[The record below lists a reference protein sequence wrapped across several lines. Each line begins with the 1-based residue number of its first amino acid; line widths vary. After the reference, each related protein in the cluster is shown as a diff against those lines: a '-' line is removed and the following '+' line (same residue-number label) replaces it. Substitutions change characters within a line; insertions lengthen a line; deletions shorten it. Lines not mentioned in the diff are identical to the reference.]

1 MIAKHVPMRSLGKSD
16 FAGLVKYIT
25 ADQAKE
31 HRIGEVRLTNCAA
44 PTVRDA
50 VTEVLA
56 TQQANTRAK
65 SDKTYHLLVS
75 FRAGEQPDAAMLEA
89 IEARICAGLGFGDH
103 QRVSAVHHDTD
114 NLHVHIAINKIHPT
128 RNTIHEPYYP
138 HRTLAELCDVLEQSY
153 GLQHDNHAPR
163 RRGAESRAADME
175 RHSGIESLVGWI
187 KRECLEEIRG
197 ARSWAELHQAMRANG
212 LEIRAKGNG
221 LVIEASNGTQIK
233 ASTLGRDFSKVK
245 LEGRYGPFESLPM
258 RRADVSSKRQ
268 YQKDPIRLRVNTV
281 ELYAKYQIAQQ
292 RATTERAA
300 ALVELR
306 RQKEKQI
313 ENAKRKGQTRRAAIK
328 LLGGGRLTKKVL
340 YAQASGVLKSEL
352 EAIYA
357 QHRVECQRLYEQ
369 HRRHTW
375 ADWLKQEALQ
385 GNAEA
390 LTALRAR
397 QAAQGLQGRTIKA
410 EGRSQ
415 PGQAPVIDNITKTG
429 TIIYRAGS
437 SAVRDDGDRL
447 QVSAQAGQAG
457 VQQALRL
464 AVERYGDRITVAG
477 SAEFKARV
485 IRAAIDTRLPIT
497 FDDPSMERLR
507 QQYMTARQPARVS
520 RPAVRSVGQAPPPQA
535 RNRLRTLSQLEVLSI
550 KVSDLA
556 VSRHSVKQPVAGD
569 PARGQV
575 EQAAQQAV
583 SRFKATA
590 NRRKVRA
597 NGFGDQGKAWQ
608 NLPDALRQRIDRF
621 NSQPPERQEIELA
634 RMRREVVESRGGEMS
649 SLDGLTKQKG
659 RSR

>member
-44 PTVRDA
+44 HTVRDA

-75 FRAGEQPDAAMLEA
+75 FRAGEQLDAATLQA
-89 IEARICAGLGFGDH
+89 IEARICAGLGFSDH

-138 HRTLAELCDVLEQSY
+138 HRTLAELCDVLERSY
-153 GLQHDNHAPR
+153 GLQHDNHTPR

-197 ARSWAELHQAMRANG
+197 ARGWAELHHAMRANG

-233 ASTLGRDFSKVK
+233 ASTLGRDFSKAK

-258 RRADVSSKRQ
+258 RQADVSSKRQ

-292 RATTERAA
+292 RSTTDRAA
-300 ALVELR
+300 ALAELR

-340 YAQASGVLKSEL
+340 YAQASGALKSEL
-352 EAIYA
+352 EAIYT

-369 HRRHTW
+369 HRRRTW

-397 QAAQGLQGRTIKA
+397 EAAQGLKGSTIKA
-410 EGRSQ
+410 EGQ
-415 PGQAPVIDNITKTG
+415 PRPSFVPAIDNITKTG
-429 TIIYRAGS
+429 TLIYRAGS
-437 SAVRDDGDRL
+437 TAVRDDGDRL
-447 QVSAQAGQAG
+447 QVSGQAGQEG
-457 VQQALRL
+457 VQHALRL
-464 AVERYGDRITVAG
+464 AVDRYGDRITVAG

-485 IRAAIDTRLPIT
+485 IRAAIDMRLPIT

-507 QQYMTARQPARVS
+507 QQYVTAGQPARAS
-520 RPAVRSVGQAPPPQA
+520 RPAVKPVGTEPPPQA
-535 RNRLRTLSQLEVLSI
+535 RNRLRTLSQLDVLSI
-550 KVSDLA
+550 KGGDQTA
-556 VSRHSVKQPVAGD
+556 GRHPAPPPIASD
-569 PARGQV
+569 PARRQV

-583 SRFKATA
+583 SRFKAVA

-597 NGFGDQGKAWQ
+597 NGYGDQGKVWQ

-634 RMRREVVESRGGEMS
+634 RMRREVVESRGGELS
-649 SLDGLTKQKG
+649 PLNSATRQKR

>member
-1 MIAKHVPMRSLGKSD
+1 MIAKHVPVRSLGKSD

-31 HRIGEVRLTNCAA
+31 HRIGKVRLTNCAA

-50 VTEVLA
+50 VIEVLA

-75 FRAGEQPDAAMLEA
+75 FRAGEQPDAATLEA

-138 HRTLAELCDVLEQSY
+138 HRTLAELCDVLERSY

-163 RRGAESRAADME
+163 RCGAESRAADME

-197 ARSWAELHQAMRANG
+197 ARSWADLHQVMRANG
-212 LEIRAKGNG
+212 LEIRARGNG
-221 LVIEASNGTQIK
+221 LVIETGNGTQIK
-233 ASTLGRDFSKVK
+233 ASTLGRDFSKAK
-245 LEGRYGPFESLPM
+245 LEGRYGPFEALSV
-258 RRADVSSKRQ
+258 RQADVPSKRQ

-292 RATTERAA
+292 RATADRAI
-300 ALVELR
+300 ALAELR

-313 ENAKRKGQTRRAAIK
+313 ENAKRKGQARRSAIT
-328 LLGGGRLTKKVL
+328 LWGGGRLTKKVL
-340 YAQASGVLKSEL
+340 YAQANGALKSEL
-352 EAIYA
+352 EAIYT
-357 QHRVECQRLYEQ
+357 QHRVACQRLYEQ
-369 HRRHTW
+369 YRRHTW

-385 GNAEA
+385 GSAEA

-397 QAAQGLQGRTIKA
+397 EAAQGLNGSTIKA
-410 EGRSQ
+410 KGQPQ
-415 PGQAPVIDNITKTG
+415 PGYAPVIDNITKTG
-429 TIIYRAGS
+429 KIIYRAGS
-437 SAVRDDGDRL
+437 TAVRDDGDRL
-447 QVSAQAGQAG
+447 QVSEKAGQEG

-464 AVERYGDRITVAG
+464 AADRYGDRITVAG

-485 IRAAIDTRLPIT
+485 IRAAIDMRLPIT

-507 QQYMTARQPARVS
+507 QQYMTASQPARAS
-520 RPAVRSVGQAPPPQA
+520 RPAVKPVGQEPPPQA
-535 RNRLRTLSQLEVLSI
+535 RNRLRTLSQLEALSI
-550 KVSDLA
+550 KCGDQTA
-556 VSRHSVKQPVAGD
+556 SRHPAQSPIASD
-569 PARGQV
+569 PARRQV
-575 EQAAQQAV
+575 EQVAQQAV
-583 SRFKATA
+583 SGFKAAA
-590 NRRKVRA
+590 NRRKARA
-597 NGFGDQGKAWQ
+597 IGYGDQGKAWR
-608 NLPDALRQRIDRF
+608 NLPDELRQRIDRF
-621 NSQPPERQEIELA
+621 NSQPLERQEIELA
-634 RMRREVVESRGGEMS
+634 RMRREVVEHRGGDLS
-649 SLDGLTKQKG
+649 SLDGATKQKG

>member
-25 ADQAKE
+25 AHQAKE
-31 HRIGEVRLTNCAA
+31 HRIREVRLTNCAA
-44 PTVRDA
+44 LTVRDA

-75 FRAGEQPDAAMLEA
+75 FRAGELPDAATLEA
-89 IEARICAGLGFGDH
+89 IEARICAGLGFSDH
-103 QRVSAVHHDTD
+103 QRVSAVHQDTD

-128 RNTIHEPYYP
+128 QNTIHEPYYS
-138 HRTLAELCDVLEQSY
+138 HRTLAELCDVLERGY
-153 GLQHDNHAPR
+153 GLQRDNHAPR
-163 RRGAESRAADME
+163 RRGAESRAVDME

-197 ARSWAELHQAMRANG
+197 ARSWADLHQVARANG
-212 LEIRAKGNG
+212 LEIRAKGSG

-245 LEGRYGPFESLPM
+245 LEGRYGPFESLPVP
-258 RRADVSSKRQ
+258 RADVSSKRQ
-268 YQKDPIRLRVNTV
+268 YQKDPIPLRVNTV

-292 RATTERAA
+292 RATTDRAA
-300 ALVELR
+300 ALAELR
-306 RQKEKQI
+306 SQKEKQI

-340 YAQASGVLKSEL
+340 YAQASGALKSEL
-352 EAIYA
+352 EAIYT
-357 QHRVECQRLYEQ
+357 QHRVACRHLYEQ

-375 ADWLKQEALQ
+375 ADWLKQEAMQ

-397 QAAQGLQGRTIKA
+397 EGAEGLKGSTIKA
-410 EGRSQ
+410 EGRPQ
-415 PGQAPVIDNITKTG
+415 PGHAPAIDNITKTG

-437 SAVRDDGDRL
+437 TAVRDDGERL
-447 QVSAQAGQAG
+447 QVSDKAGRESI
-457 VQQALRL
+457 QQALRL
-464 AVERYGDRITVAG
+464 AVDRYGDCITVAG

-485 IRAAIDTRLPIT
+485 IRAALDMRLPIT

-507 QQYMTARQPARVS
+507 QQYMTASQPARAS
-520 RPAVRSVGQAPPPQA
+520 RPAVKPVGQEPPPQA
-535 RNRLRTLSQLEVLSI
+535 RNRLRTLSQLEALSI
-550 KVSDLA
+550 KGGDQTA
-556 VSRHSVKQPVAGD
+556 SRHPAQSPIAGD
-569 PARGQV
+569 PARRQV
-575 EQAAQQAV
+575 EQVAQQAV
-583 SRFKATA
+583 SRFKAAA

-597 NGFGDQGKAWQ
+597 IGYGDQGKAWK
-608 NLPDALRQRIDRF
+608 NLPDELRQRIDLF
-621 NSQPPERQEIELA
+621 NSQPPDRQEIELA
-634 RMRREVVESRGGEMS
+634 RMRREVAEHRGGDLS
-649 SLDGLTKQKG
+649 SLDGATKQKG